1 MTKQGWV
8 GVVAGVILLGCAGC
22 ESVQK
27 GTNVQKGAAV
37 GGGSGAVLGA
47 GIGQVTRFGGVPGAL
62 VGLGL
67 GATAGA
73 IAADQIYGSD
83 QQGGTGLEEIEGLK
97 SKMASRDAQVSDLRK
112 ALQREEAQKQAL
124 LEAHDKTR
132 SELNE
137 LRARLGEDIQPS
149 AEPGGAIKLTILSEV
164 LFPSGKA
171 NLSARGKEVLAKA
184 AETIR
189 SQFPEAI
196 LEVRGHTDNVPIR
209 YSSYASNWEL
219 ACARALSVVHYLIEM
234 EKFSPDRLMAVGLAD
249 TQPIGSNDTPE
260 GRRAN
265 RRAEIIIRP
274 NPQVAA
280 HPLGAE
286 K

>member
-1 MTKQGWV
+1 MTRQVWI
-8 GVVAGVILLGCAGC
+8 GVLAGAFFLSCMGC

-37 GGGSGAVLGA
+37 GGGSGAVVGA
-47 GIGQVTRFGGVPGAL
+47 GVGQLTRLGGVPGAL

-73 IAADQIYGSD
+73 IAADQLYGSEK
-83 QQGGTGLEEIEGLK
+83 GGGPGVEELEDLK
-97 SKMASRDAQVSDLRK
+97 SKVTSKDTQVSELRR

-124 LEAHDKTR
+124 LEAHEKAR
-132 SELNE
+132 GELSD
-137 LRARLGEDIQPS
+137 LRTRLGEEIQPS
-149 AEPGGAIKLTILSEV
+149 TEPGGAIKLTILSEV

-171 NLSARGKEVLAKA
+171 TLSDKGKEVLGKA

-189 SQFPEAI
+189 TQFPDTI

-209 YSSYASNWEL
+209 YSKFASNWEL
-219 ACARALSVVHYLIEM
+219 SCDRALGVVHYLIETG
-234 EKFSPDRLMAVGLAD
+234 KFSPDKLMAVGLAD
-249 TQPIGSNDTPE
+249 TQPVGSNDTPE
-260 GRRAN
+260 GRRMN

-274 NPQVAA
+274 NPLVAA
-280 HPLGAE
+280 RPLGAE
-286 K
+286 Q